1 MQDVESLELEPTDGA
16 TVEETTSAGSL
27 GWPVFVLQ
35 FLSVMLV
42 YLLASIPPV
51 VIFGETSVGMAT
63 SVALS
68 MAAAL
73 VVAWAWLRRDGAV
86 AQAWD
91 LSHPPEGWPR
101 AIGIALLATVA
112 IIAWFQIG
120 SLLVQQ
126 LGFGMPD
133 VSAVMD
139 MVTQSPAHFAM
150 WIVLVA
156 IFAAGIGEELLWR
169 GFLMDRLERL
179 PGLSGHAWAIIGIQ
193 AVLFGLP
200 HLYQGWGGVII
211 TGVVGLFFGWLR
223 YNRRGNLWTLIIAHI
238 LVDVIMMSAGYAGKL
253 GLIELQ

>member
-1 MQDVESLELEPTDGA
+1 MVL
-16 TVEETTSAGSL
+16 
-27 GWPVFVLQ
+27 WP
-35 FLSVMLV
+35 
-42 YLLASIPPV
+42 
-51 VIFGETSVGMAT
+51 
-63 SVALS
+63 
-68 MAAAL
+68 
-73 VVAWAWLRRDGAV
+73 
-86 AQAWD
+86 QAWD

-126 LGFGMPD
+126 IGLGMPD
-133 VSAVMD
+133 VGHVMD

-169 GFLMDRLERL
+169 GFLMDRLQRL
-179 PGLSGHAWAIIGIQ
+179 PGLSGRAWAIIGIQ
-193 AVLFGLP
+193 GALFGLP

-238 LVDVIMMSAGYAGKL
+238 LVDVLMMSAGYAGKL